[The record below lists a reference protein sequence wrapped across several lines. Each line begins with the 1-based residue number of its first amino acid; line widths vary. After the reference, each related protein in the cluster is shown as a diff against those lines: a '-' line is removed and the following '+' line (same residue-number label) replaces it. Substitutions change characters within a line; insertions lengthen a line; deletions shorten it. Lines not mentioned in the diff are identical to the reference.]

1 MGEVRSTFEDI
12 ESSLKKGAAALRDA
26 DLPFALAGSVA
37 CWARGAPQ
45 SRNDL
50 DFLVR
55 PEDAEAALAA
65 LVGVGMR
72 PERPPE
78 GWLLKA
84 WDEAEDGKETLVDVI
99 FGPRGI
105 ASVDEVLQRA
115 ELVPVA
121 ALDLPVVHL
130 DDVMVMKLHAFDEHA
145 CDYAG
150 ILAIARAVRE
160 QVDWD
165 DVRARTA
172 GSPFARAF
180 FTMTEGLG
188 IVGDGAPPPRPAVA
202 ATQAQIRVEGEPQGD
217 PGERWQAPGRLT
229 DGGASESVHEHGD
242 VPAAGR

>member
-12 ESSLKKGAAALRDA
+12 ESTLKRAAAALRDA
-26 DLPFALAGSVA
+26 GLDFALAGSVA

-50 DFLVR
+50 DFLVK
-55 PEDAEAALAA
+55 PEDAEQALRA
-65 LVGVGMR
+65 LCDAGMR

-84 WDEAEDGKETLVDVI
+84 WDPAEGQEGEVLVDLI

-105 ASVDEVLQRA
+105 PDVGTVLGRA
-115 ELVPVA
+115 QIVAVA

-145 CDYAG
+145 CDYSS

-165 DVRARTA
+165 DVRARTLE
-172 GSPFARAF
+172 SPFARAF
-180 FTMTEGLG
+180 FEIGEGLG
-188 IVGDGAPPPRPAVA
+188 IIGDGSPPPRPAQ
-202 ATQAQIRVEGEPQGD
+202 TQPRIRVEGEPTG
-217 PGERWQAPGRLT
+217 GESRWQAPGRVT
-229 DGGASESVHEHGD
+229 PGSAGISVHEHEGPRTS
-242 VPAAGR
+242 VN